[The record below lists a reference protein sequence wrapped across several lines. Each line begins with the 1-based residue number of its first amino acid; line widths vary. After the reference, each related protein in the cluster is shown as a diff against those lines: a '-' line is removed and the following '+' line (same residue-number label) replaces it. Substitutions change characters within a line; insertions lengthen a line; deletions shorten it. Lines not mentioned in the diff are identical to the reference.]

1 VGSALLSI
9 PNTTDPT
16 KMASGS
22 VLLEDAYK
30 QMVPHLKRLTVT
42 LCDKA
47 DISHR
52 SLAERLSVSGAKYRH
67 LRS

>member
-1 VGSALLSI
+1 
-9 PNTTDPT
+9 
-16 KMASGS
+16 MASGS